1 MKGMVNAEQLAALCG
16 VSRPT
21 LRRWLASGKLP
32 QPHAVLGHTK
42 LWNERWLT
50 TWLSSQ
56 QRNLKAAEQAAELA
70 KVRAEQEQYERDN
83 PHIAELNKKLRTM
96 R

>member
-1 MKGMVNAEQLAALCG
+1 MKGMLNAEQLAERCG

-21 LRRWLASGKLP
+21 LRRWLADGKLP
-32 QPHAVLGHTK
+32 PPHAVLGQTK

-56 QRNLKAAEQAAELA
+56 QSKMKQAQQQAELRAEQAKFEREKPFAA
-70 KVRAEQEQYERDN
+70 AAVRKCR
-83 PHIAELNKKLRTM
+83 
-96 R
+96 

>member
-1 MKGMVNAEQLAALCG
+1 MKGMVNQTQLAELCG

-21 LRRWLASGKLP
+21 LRRWLADGKLP
-32 QPHAVLGHTK
+32 PPHAVLGQTK

-56 QRNLKAAEQAAELA
+56 QQNRRRASVQAALLA
-70 KVRAEQEQYERDN
+70 EKAKLERERPHVAAAVRACR
-83 PHIAELNKKLRTM
+83 
-96 R
+96 

>member
-1 MKGMVNAEQLAALCG
+1 MKGMVNAAQLADRCG

-32 QPHAVLGHTK
+32 APHAVLGQTK
-42 LWNERWLT
+42 LWNEKWLT

-56 QRNLKAAEQAAELA
+56 QRNLKAAQEKADLLAEQAKFA
-70 KVRAEQEQYERDN
+70 QEK
-83 PHIAELNKKLRTM
+83 PHAAAARKCR
-96 R
+96 

>member
-1 MKGMVNAEQLAALCG
+1 MKGMITQAQLAEQCG

-21 LRRWLASGKLP
+21 LRRWLASGKIP
-32 QPHAVLGHTK
+32 APHAILGHTK

-56 QRNLKAAEQAAELA
+56 QSNAKKAQQQAAL
-70 KVRAEQEQYERDN
+70 RAERDQFEREK
-83 PHIAELNKKLRTM
+83 PFAAAAARKCL
-96 R
+96 

>member
-1 MKGMVNAEQLAALCG
+1 MKGMLNAEQLAERCG

-21 LRRWLASGKLP
+21 LRRWLADGKLP
-32 QPHAVLGHTK
+32 PPHAVLGHTK

-56 QRNLKAAEQAAELA
+56 QRNLKAARDRAQLAAEQAKFEREQPFAA
-70 KVRAEQEQYERDN
+70 AAVRKCR
-83 PHIAELNKKLRTM
+83 
-96 R
+96 

>member
-1 MKGMVNAEQLAALCG
+1 MKGMINAEQLAERCG

-32 QPHAVLGHTK
+32 APHAVLGQTK

-56 QRNLKAAEQAAELA
+56 QRNQKAAQEKAELLAEQAKFAQEKPFA
-70 KVRAEQEQYERDN
+70 AAAVRKCR
-83 PHIAELNKKLRTM
+83 
-96 R
+96 

>member
-1 MKGMVNAEQLAALCG
+1 MKGMVNAAQLAERLG

-21 LRRWLASGKLP
+21 LRRWQASGKLP
-32 QPHAVLGHTK
+32 APHAVLGQTK

-56 QRNLKAAEQAAELA
+56 QSKMKKAQQQA
-70 KVRAEQEQYERDN
+70 D
-83 PHIAELNKKLRTM
+83 LR
-96 R
+96 

>member
-1 MKGMVNAEQLAALCG
+1 MKGMLNQAQLAERCG
-16 VSRPT
+16 VTRST

-32 QPHAVLGHTK
+32 QPHAVLGQTK

-56 QRNLKAAEQAAELA
+56 QSNIRQAAD
-70 KVRAEQEQYERDN
+70 RAELRAEREKFAREK
-83 PHIAELNKKLRTM
+83 PFAAAAVGRCL
-96 R
+96 

>member
-1 MKGMVNAEQLAALCG
+1 MKGMINAVQLAERLG

-32 QPHAVLGHTK
+32 PPHAVLGQTK

-56 QRNLKAAEQAAELA
+56 QKNQSRALDQAVIRAEQA
-70 KVRAEQEQYERDN
+70 KFERES
-83 PHIAELNKKLRTM
+83 PFSAAAIKKCR
-96 R
+96 

>member
-1 MKGMVNAEQLAALCG
+1 MKGMLNAAQLAEQCG

-32 QPHAVLGHTK
+32 APHAVLGQTK

-50 TWLSSQ
+50 AWLSSQ
-56 QRNLKAAEQAAELA
+56 QKNLRHAREQIELQAERAKFERENPLLAAQ
-70 KVRAEQEQYERDN
+70 
-83 PHIAELNKKLRTM
+83 LRKC